1 MQTEYNNMV
10 TSVAQNGGFYVAR
23 FELTQ
28 ETVTVDG
35 TSKLVFGSKRGQTV
49 ANAGTQSANKW
60 YGLNEAC
67 NGLYN
72 KTTDKVQSQ
81 MISGAQW
88 DQIMIWMRSVPNR
101 TTAGKYFINYSKDMG
116 NYYDSTDYS
125 NSNLISG
132 RVDNFSVKKVFD
144 LGGNLYDRTTEA
156 YTTDLRV
163 LRGGGYSGSGSSF
176 PASNRYSSYYPGS
189 TNSAYTSRSSLYI
202 KSL

>member
-1 MQTEYNNMV
+1 MTYYREPGTTSYDRNSSYTSYGITQTRMQTEYNNMV
-10 TSVAQNGGFYVAR
+10 TSVAKYGGFYVAR

-49 ANAGTQSANKW
+49 ANASTSSANMW

-101 TTAGKYFINYSKDMG
+101 TITGQYFINYSKDMG

-144 LGGNLYDRTTEA
+144 LGGNLYEWTTEA
-156 YTTDLRV
+156 DDTRYIGVRHQW
-163 LRGGGYSGSGSSF
+163 SSF
-176 PASNRYSSYYPGS
+176 EG
-189 TNSAYTSRSSLYI
+189 
-202 KSL
+202 